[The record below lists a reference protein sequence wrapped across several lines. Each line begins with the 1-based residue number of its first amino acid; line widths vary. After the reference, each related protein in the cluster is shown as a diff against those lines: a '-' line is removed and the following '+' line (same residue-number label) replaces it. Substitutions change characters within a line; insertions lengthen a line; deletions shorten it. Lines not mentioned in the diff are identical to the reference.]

1 MKRGLCRAAAVLAL
15 AVGSLVAVQSSAA
28 ASGDLLSDHIAA
40 TDGFG
45 HSVQG
50 GRGVAFD
57 GTTLYYTFEFLPYIY
72 EMSAATGAFLS
83 SIPAGGTTAG
93 PLAWDG
99 TALWTTN
106 YTIGNQFLYRVDP
119 ATGAALSSCNYV
131 TQNPGNIAASD
142 PLGLTF
148 APDGLDWT
156 GSSLWMSSD
165 ANPGNYAA
173 ELDTSCTILRYFQPP
188 VATGAL
194 SSCGTSGLAVVG
206 NILWHGYPCVPALR
220 PTDLAGNA
228 LPGGFATPGHFDED
242 LALDQV
248 TFAPRCALWAN
259 ETGAGTDPG
268 ESHLRAY
275 EIPCPVTYTVTFLQ
289 PLDQTTD
296 PGQPVKNA
304 GRNGRVIPVRVQI
317 HASDGSD
324 VTNATN
330 PTVTMTV
337 SHLTSCT
344 SSTSDAIET
353 YAPAGSANNDGL
365 FRWDGAAWAYN
376 WDTSTSGLVTGDCY
390 RININLNG
398 SEIPT
403 AFAIYQP
410 VR

>member
-1 MKRGLCRAAAVLAL
+1 MKRGLCRAAVVAAL
-15 AVGSLVAVQSSAA
+15 GVGFLVVAQASAA
-28 ASGDLLSDHIAA
+28 ATGDVLRDLPA
-40 TDGFG
+40 TVNGFV
-45 HSVQG
+45 SVEG

-57 GTTLYYTFEFLPYIY
+57 GGTNLYYTFDFLPTIY
-72 EMSAATGAFLS
+72 KMTTSGAFLGS
-83 SIPAGGTTAG
+83 VADAGGAIAGG

-106 YTIGNQFLYRVDP
+106 YSLNDYLYRLDP
-119 ATGAALSSCNYV
+119 ATGTVLSSCNYA
-131 TQNPGNIAASD
+131 TQNPSSPAITD
-142 PLGLTF
+142 PNGLTF
-148 APDGLDWT
+148 FPDGLDWT
-156 GSSLWMSSD
+156 GSSLWLSSD

-173 ELDTSCTILRYFQPP
+173 ELDTNCNILRFFQPP
-188 VATGAL
+188 VVTGAE
-194 SSCGTSGLAVVG
+194 SSCGTSGLAIVG
-206 NILWHGYPCVPALR
+206 STLWHGYPCEPSLR

-228 LPGGFATPGHFDED
+228 LSGGFTTPGHFHED
-242 LALDQV
+242 LAFDQV

-259 ETGAGTDPG
+259 ESGAHTGA
-268 ESHLRAY
+268 SHIIAY
-275 EIPCPVTYTVTFLQ
+275 EVPCPVTYTVTFLQ

-296 PGQPVKNA
+296 PAHPVKNV

-317 HASDGSD
+317 HASDGTD

-344 SSTSDAIET
+344 NSTSDAIET
-353 YAPAGSANNDGL
+353 YSPAGSANNDGL